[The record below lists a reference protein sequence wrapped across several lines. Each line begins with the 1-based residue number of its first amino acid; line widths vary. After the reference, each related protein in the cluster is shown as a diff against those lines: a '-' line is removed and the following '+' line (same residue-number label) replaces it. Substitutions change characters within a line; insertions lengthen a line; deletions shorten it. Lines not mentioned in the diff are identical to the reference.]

1 MKIDINNL
9 PSGDE
14 FTHQII
20 TDLVSEIISLTDKNI
35 SLLEQLALLKKHR
48 YGKSSEKLDSQIA
61 ELEFKIEEDE
71 LLQSSFD
78 KKPEEKSKTIPKRQ
92 KLPKHLER
100 IDEVL
105 NPDPICPECGGEE
118 FRKIADDISE
128 SLEYIPS
135 SFKVI
140 RHIRPRCA
148 CTNCEKIVQ
157 AYPASKPIAK
167 GMSGPG
173 LLSHILIQKYCNH
186 LPFYRQSEIYAREGI
201 DLSRSTMASWA
212 GQCAAL
218 LQPLVM
224 EIRRSIFASSHLHG
238 DDTTIK
244 VLAPGLGKTKTG
256 RLWTY
261 VRDGR
266 KYGDEVPPA
275 VCYFYSP
282 DRKGIRPEG
291 HLKEFHGVLHADA
304 YAGYNNVYIDVGNPE
319 AKITEAACWA
329 HVRRKFYEVT
339 VTNPN
344 ANLAVMTLDT
354 IGKIYKIEEE
364 ISGHD
369 PGERLTLR
377 QERSSPLVEE
387 LFTKWK
393 RSLKDLPKKST
404 TGLAIA
410 YALNN
415 EEALKRYLSDGKIEI
430 DNNTAERAMRSVAL
444 GRKNWLFAGSDA
456 GGETAASIYT
466 ITETAKLNG
475 VNPWLYLQYVLA
487 KIQDHN
493 AQKIADLLPWNLKL
507 V

>member
-20 TDLVSEIISLTDKNI
+20 TDLVNEVISLTDKNI
-35 SLLEQLALLKKHR
+35 ALLEQLTLLKKHR
-48 YGKSSEKLDSQIA
+48 YGKSSEKLDSQIE
-61 ELEFKIEEDE
+61 ELEVKIEENE
-71 LLQSSFD
+71 LLHSSLD
-78 KKPEEKSKTIPKRQ
+78 VNHEEKQKSIPKRQ
-92 KLPKHLER
+92 KLPNHLER

-105 NPDPICPECGGEE
+105 NPDPICPDCGGEE

-128 SLEYIPS
+128 SLEHIPA

-148 CTNCEKIVQ
+148 CINCEKIVQ
-157 AYPASKPIAK
+157 AYPACKPIAK
-167 GMSGPG
+167 GAAGPG

-186 LPFYRQSEIYAREGI
+186 LPFYRQSEIYARENI

-291 HLKEFHGVLHADA
+291 HLKEFSGVLHADA
-304 YAGYNNVYIDVGNPE
+304 FAGYNNVYIDSGNPE

-329 HVRRKFYEVT
+329 HTRRKFYEVT

-344 ANLAVMTLDT
+344 ANIAMMTLEE
-354 IGKIYKIEEE
+354 ISNIYKIEEE
-364 ISGHD
+364 VSGLD
-369 PGERLTLR
+369 PGARQHVR
-377 QERSSPLVEE
+377 QEKSRDLVEQ
-387 LFTKWK
+387 LFIRWK
-393 RSLKDLPKKST
+393 KYLKELPKKSA
-404 TGLAIA
+404 TGVAIS

-415 EEALKRYLSDGKIEI
+415 EAALKRYLSDGKIEI
-430 DNNTAERAMRSVAL
+430 DNNAAERAMRSVAL

-456 GGETAASIYT
+456 GGETAASLYT

-475 VNPWLYLQYVLA
+475 VNPWLYLRHVLA

-493 AQKIADLLPWNLKL
+493 AQKIADLLPWNLKII
-507 V
+507 